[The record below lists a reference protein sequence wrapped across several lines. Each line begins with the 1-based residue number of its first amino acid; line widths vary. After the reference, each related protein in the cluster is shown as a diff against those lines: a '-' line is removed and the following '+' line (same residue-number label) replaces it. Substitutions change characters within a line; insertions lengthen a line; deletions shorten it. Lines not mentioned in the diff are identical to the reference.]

1 MEGEGWEERNG
12 VDSRQVRNSTGAP
25 RHGSQVQEGF
35 SMGLES
41 YRTQYPRRDIAGRVG
56 WGGTETKTA
65 RAARGPS
72 GAGQA
77 HAQVTRCS
85 SRPSTPM
92 GTPEQQGRTLP
103 WWAA

>member
-56 WGGTETKTA
+56 WGAQRQRRHGQ
-65 RAARGPS
+65 P
-72 GAGQA
+72 GAPVG
-77 HAQVTRCS
+77 
-85 SRPSTPM
+85 
-92 GTPEQQGRTLP
+92 QGRHMHR
-103 WWAA
+103 